1 MRIIHVIPNIE
12 RGGAERAL
20 LGIAKYAL
28 GQGHEVRIVVLGDKN
43 AYPEET
49 SDALRPTFL
58 HFRHSYRS
66 LRDVIRCRNR
76 SRDIIRSWRADIV
89 HSHLWPAARM
99 AGWALEANGPPHI
112 VHIHGSV
119 EWLAAPDLR
128 SRAMRFLTRTALR
141 RRNTHFIAVGKA
153 VAEYTHRY
161 LPFVPRHIPVVYNG
175 FDESRFSRLP
185 RRDKDDRDT
194 TVFGT
199 AARLVPNKGIDRL
212 LRALQQARIEHPWTL
227 LVAGDGS
234 QQPLLQSLATELGL
248 AERVRFLGTITE
260 MREFYHQLDVYVQP
274 SLSLEG
280 LPLVLTEAMAC
291 GLPVI
296 ATDVGATRELVRDGV
311 DGSVIPPDDVPALTR
326 TIETLAADPEKR
338 WQLGANAQKRAWA
351 EFTSRKMGEKVLK
364 IYADVL
370 HKGGL
375 NC

>member
-1 MRIIHVIPNIE
+1 MRILHVIPNIE

-76 SRDIIRSWRADIV
+76 LRDIIRSWRPDIV

-99 AGWALEANGPPHI
+99 TGWALGTNGPPHI
-112 VHIHGSV
+112 VHIQDTMGWV
-119 EWLAAPDLR
+119 AAHDLR
-128 SRAMRFLTRTALR
+128 SRVMRFLTRTALR
-141 RRNTHFIAVGKA
+141 RRNTHFIAVGKN
-153 VAEYTHRY
+153 VAEYTQRY